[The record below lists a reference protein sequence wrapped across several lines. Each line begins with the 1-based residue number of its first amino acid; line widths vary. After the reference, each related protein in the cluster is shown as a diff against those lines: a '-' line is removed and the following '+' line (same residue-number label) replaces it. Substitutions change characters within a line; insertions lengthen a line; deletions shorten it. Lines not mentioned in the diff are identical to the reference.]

1 VTATNPPPLW
11 TPISATT
18 CSLARRGRQVS
29 HCAASLGSVA
39 VGCCQFRSLR
49 CHPNSQLAPATQQ
62 RGMICDF
69 GALEGFV
76 VSTVIVHVLFVHERD
91 EAIMDLWHHCH
102 SWFEDSSVA
111 WAIGVH
117 VETLAL
123 DGLDIQQHV
132 E

>member
-1 VTATNPPPLW
+1 MLLPWEVL
-11 TPISATT
+11 
-18 CSLARRGRQVS
+18 L
-29 HCAASLGSVA
+29 LVA
-39 VGCCQFRSLR
+39 VSSDRFDVTQIRSWHLPR
-49 CHPNSQLAPATQQ
+49 SE

-76 VSTVIVHVLFVHERD
+76 VSTVIVHVLFVHGRD

-102 SWFEDSSVA
+102 SWFHDSSVA